1 MRGSEFAALRAFVNV
16 VDHKNF
22 ARAAEQLRISAS
34 TLSETI
40 RELEGRIGVR
50 LLNRTTRS
58 VSMTDAGMRLYAR
71 FKPALGEM
79 EAAVQDVA
87 NLRSRPAG
95 TLRLHIPRLAAM
107 TYLEPILGPF
117 HRAYPDIVLDVTVDD
132 AVTDIVAA
140 GYDIGVRLG
149 ELLDNDVVAFKLSG
163 DFREVAVASPDYVA
177 RHGRPDSPADLLHH
191 SCINWRQPGRTELY
205 KWEFYRDGRWCAV
218 AVDGPLVVSH
228 RDLALAAALQGG
240 WHRVLGR
247 VPRSCPHRR
256 GQAGAVAGGLVR
268 HLPRLASLLSQAA
281 LYAFDRARLRRLHAA
296 VSRGA
301 AGRPRCR
308 PGHRARAL
316 ILADTP
322 WPAVLAAHH

>member
-79 EAAVQDVA
+79 EAAVQDIA

-177 RHGRPDSPADLLHH
+177 RHGRPDAPADLLHH

-228 RDLALAAALQGG
+228 RDLALAAALQGVG
-240 WHRVLGR
+240 IAFWAEFRV
-247 VPRSCPHRR
+247 
-256 GQAGAVAGGLVR
+256 
-268 HLPRLASLLSQAA
+268 
-281 LYAFDRARLRRLHAA
+281 
-296 VSRGA
+296 
-301 AGRPRCR
+301 
-308 PGHRARAL
+308 RAL
-316 ILADTP
+316 IDEGRLVPLLEDWSGTYPGWHLYYPKQRYTPSTVRAFADFMRRSAEALPGGPDAGPVTAP
-322 WPAVLAAHH
+322 WR